1 MYIRMDTFLTF
12 GNRAHQQYH
21 KTHKTY
27 LKTNNFS
34 TQSRLILLPKG
45 VSPTNS
51 HRACLNRKV
60 RAPERPDQ
68 SLHVVVQ
75 SLQKQAWW
83 RGASNLKD
91 LQGRKSSS
99 SASFGF
105 SCIYLHTYLNGGL
118 FFFRFVCSLIS
129 GSQLLCFSLLLCFS
143 AFLLFPACLLLCVF
157 LLFCFFASLLLCF
170 SSFLVLC
177 LSASPLF
184 CFSHIFSAFPASPL
198 LCFLLLNASL
208 FTCFYYVSLLF
219 CFSASLLVP
228 VLFVSHTVDEP

>member
-1 MYIRMDTFLTF
+1 MDTFLTF

-118 FFFRFVCSLIS
+118 FFSVLFAHWFLVPSFSAFPCFFASPLF
-129 GSQLLCFSLLLCFS
+129 CFSLLACFSAFSCFSASLLLCFFAFLLSWFFASLLLRFSAFHIFFLLFQLLRFSAFCFWMLLCLPAFIMFLCFS
-143 AFLLFPACLLLCVF
+143 AFLLLCLF
-157 LLFCFFASLLLCF
+157 LFCL
-170 SSFLVLC
+170 FLIL
-177 LSASPLF
+177 
-184 CFSHIFSAFPASPL
+184 
-198 LCFLLLNASL
+198 
-208 FTCFYYVSLLF
+208 
-219 CFSASLLVP
+219 
-228 VLFVSHTVDEP
+228 